1 MESDYLV
8 LPSPKADTAQDHY
21 ISMVSGYCT
30 SFIGVPATAEPE
42 VTGYITEA
50 MARYSNDNMRSLA
63 FDMVYKEKTS
73 RDPRT
78 ADVLDTLFDN
88 LYIDFGILYNFG
100 GVNDIAVNYIFKDQP
115 FASSFESKRSA
126 IETAMNKMVEAWNQ
140 E

>member
-1 MESDYLV
+1 
-8 LPSPKADTAQDHY
+8 
-21 ISMVSGYCT
+21 MVSGYCT

-126 IETAMNKMVEAWNQ
+126 IETAMNKMVEAWNK